1 MLGEELSKEEK
12 NLVIMVMK
20 KKDKWLYDCI
30 MYLKKK
36 KRLEVNCLFFLVYCF
51 YWFIVFI

>member
-30 MYLKKK
+30 MYFKKK